1 MIIILWTRSRGP
13 CIRGGGPS
21 AINPAAA
28 SRRDHLHSVQRRQN
42 SPAQHWPRQKWVR
55 AACCGLP
62 SLASTPSDKDG
73 RHQRQG
79 QRLRSRGQPEKLTT
93 NAPNFETT
101 TAPVQTGRGQ
111 RQQAVGLGGHTAPIA
126 PRSRPSSSALP
137 PQHRRVLP
145 RQPPKHRSSSRR
157 GSPRPS
163 QRLQKRLLPKR
174 LAPSTCELYK
184 NARERGIRSVVGKG
198 VGRAKGIIEARG
210 RHRHQS
216 NAALADRERGAP
228 HSHSIPPPS
237 ARRRGAAYR
246 PRSSPTAP

>member
-79 QRLRSRGQPEKLTT
+79 QRLRSRGQPEKLRRPTPPSKQAAG
-93 NAPNFETT
+93 NASRLWGWEATPPPLHRARARRHPRCHPS
-101 TAPVQTGRGQ
+101 TA
-111 RQQAVGLGGHTAPIA
+111 ASFLA
-126 PRSRPSSSALP
+126 SRPSID
-137 PQHRRVLP
+137 RRV
-145 RQPPKHRSSSRR
+145 
-157 GSPRPS
+157 
-163 QRLQKRLLPKR
+163 
-174 LAPSTCELYK
+174 A
-184 NARERGIRSVVGKG
+184 
-198 VGRAKGIIEARG
+198 
-210 RHRHQS
+210 
-216 NAALADRERGAP
+216 GAP
-228 HSHSIPPPS
+228 HAPANASKRGCCPNASLQVPVNWIRTHEKGGSEVWWVR
-237 ARRRGAAYR
+237 ALGERRASLRPGAA
-246 PRSSPTAP
+246 TAISQTRR